1 MPQWFYK
8 SLQCLACDYLC
19 SKFTNCSYVSS
30 YFLRDISGKLA
41 TLATFPVTLLEFH
54 KGKIQFRRD
63 NSLEKTS
70 RQVSHFTIHIAVL
83 DIILIFRYRNSCFTI
98 EKGKVVQFS
107 LNKELMS

>member
-8 SLQCLACDYLC
+8 SLHCLASDYLS
-19 SKFTNCSYVSS
+19 SKFTNLSFVSN

-41 TLATFPVTLLEFH
+41 TPATLPVTLLEFH
-54 KGKIQFRRD
+54 EEKIQFRWD

-83 DIILIFRYRNSCFTI
+83 DMILIFRYRNSCFTI
-98 EKGKVVQFS
+98 EKRKVVQFT
-107 LNKELMS
+107 LNKELLS